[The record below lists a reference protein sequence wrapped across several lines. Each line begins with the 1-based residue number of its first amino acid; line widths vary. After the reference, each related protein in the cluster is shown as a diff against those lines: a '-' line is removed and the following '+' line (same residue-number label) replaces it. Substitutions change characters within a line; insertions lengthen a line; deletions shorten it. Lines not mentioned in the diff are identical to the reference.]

1 MHTLTLMRHAKSSWD
16 DTALGDHERSLNE
29 RGRKAAKTMA
39 GRLKESGYRP
49 DLVIVSSAQR
59 ARETADVLQKR
70 YKGKLEIHT
79 EAALYEAAAQAYAE
93 VIRHVD
99 EDVKALMIIGNNP
112 TIEWI
117 AERLGGHEILM
128 PTAAYIRVEIPHA
141 WREFTFEPAKV
152 LDYDF
157 PKSGR

>member
-16 DTALGDHERSLNE
+16 EPSLSDHERPLNE
-29 RGRKAAKTMA
+29 RGRKAAKAMA
-39 GRLKESGYRP
+39 ERLKESGYRP

-59 ARETADVLQKR
+59 TRETADALQKR
-70 YKGKLEIHT
+70 YKGKLEIRT

-93 VIRHVD
+93 VIRHVT
-99 EDVKALMIIGNNP
+99 EDVKALMIIGHNP

-117 AERLGGHEILM
+117 AEALGGQEFRM
-128 PTAAYIRVEIPHA
+128 PTASYIRLQIPHA
-141 WREFTFEPAKV
+141 WHDFAFEPLKV